1 MVDSTF
7 KTFSLKVV
15 RINLLKVVRPNKA
28 PYESFLGP
36 RGGIYCDRPS
46 MGVRMHPML
55 FSSSNYF
62 AWKIPSRDK
71 SNRLL
76 WNSSSSH
83 LRIEKSD
90 STDVELGKTVANPT
104 EK

>member
-1 MVDSTF
+1 
-7 KTFSLKVV
+7 
-15 RINLLKVVRPNKA
+15 
-28 PYESFLGP
+28 
-36 RGGIYCDRPS
+36 
-46 MGVRMHPML
+46 MHPML

>member
-1 MVDSTF
+1 
-7 KTFSLKVV
+7 
-15 RINLLKVVRPNKA
+15 
-28 PYESFLGP
+28 
-36 RGGIYCDRPS
+36 

-55 FSSSNYF
+55 SSSSNCF

-76 WNSSSSH
+76 RNSLSSH

-90 STDVELGKTVANPT
+90 STDVELGKTVASST
-104 EK
+104 KK

>member
-1 MVDSTF
+1 
-7 KTFSLKVV
+7 
-15 RINLLKVVRPNKA
+15 
-28 PYESFLGP
+28 
-36 RGGIYCDRPS
+36 
-46 MGVRMHPML
+46 
-55 FSSSNYF
+55 
-62 AWKIPSRDK
+62 
-71 SNRLL
+71 L